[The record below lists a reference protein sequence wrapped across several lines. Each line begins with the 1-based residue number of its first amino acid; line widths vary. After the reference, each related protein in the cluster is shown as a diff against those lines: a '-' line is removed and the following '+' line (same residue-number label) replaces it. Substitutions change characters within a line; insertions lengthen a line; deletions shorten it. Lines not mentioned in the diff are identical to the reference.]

1 MEMALTSEA
10 NRTTLLPAASE
21 SVGWDEEKL
30 VRAAKGGSQTAF
42 EQLVERYKERVL
54 RLARSVAPNQEDAEE
69 IAQDGFAQ
77 AFKNLSEFR
86 GDSRFYTW
94 LVRITINAGL
104 TKLRRHRV
112 QVVSI
117 DDEVEREDG
126 APPCEIEDCRPTPE
140 RWYLQ
145 QELQK
150 ILATSMG
157 QLSPGHRA
165 VFQLREVE
173 GLSTEETARE
183 LDLSLAAVK
192 TRLRRARL
200 QMRRSLSHR
209 FETPQ
214 GTHTF
219 AGPKECI
226 KTFASHLRIMLV
238 LIICLL
244 FCPITMMAQ
253 ESAAKFPDSPRPH
266 IHVEEPVPGPA
277 SPASAAGE
285 PLTRQQAEQLALKNN
300 PRISVAALLALT
312 QKQMVREAHSAE
324 LPALNGNVMAEDAEE
339 GTRLSATG
347 SLAASRLLYHVGAGL
362 DLNQL
367 ITDFGRTPNLVAS
380 YALQAKASEQNA
392 QATREDIVLAVDF
405 AFYSALE
412 AQATLEVAK
421 STVNA
426 RQAVADQVV
435 ALTASNIK
443 STLDQSFAQANLSQA
458 KLLYLDS
465 QNHFDA
471 AITGLN
477 EVLGTT
483 SDQRYHLVDD
493 STLPSPVAASADEAV
508 ALALQQRPD
517 LIAQKL
523 NHEADVRFSRAQH
536 KQLLPTVSG
545 LGVVG
550 VTPVGSSTYFIK
562 NWYGAAAV
570 NVSVPIFNGFKFRAQ
585 ASEADLRAKMSDE
598 QSRVLVDRIVRDV
611 RTAWLTAN
619 TAQQRMAV
627 TVEFSKEANTAL
639 ALADTRY
646 RLGLSS
652 IVELSQAQLQQ
663 TQAQIAEANARF
675 DYEADLAA
683 LRFQIGSQP

>member
-42 EQLVERYKERVL
+42 EQLVERYEERVL

-266 IHVEEPVPGPA
+266 IHVEAPVPGPA

-627 TVEFSKEANTAL
+627 TVEFLKEANTAL

>member
-1 MEMALTSEA
+1 MALTSEA

-300 PRISVAALLALT
+300 PRISVAALLTLT

-324 LPALNGNVMAEDAEE
+324 LPSLNGNVMAEDAEE

>member
-42 EQLVERYKERVL
+42 AQLVERYEERVL

-627 TVEFSKEANTAL
+627 TVEFLKEANTAL